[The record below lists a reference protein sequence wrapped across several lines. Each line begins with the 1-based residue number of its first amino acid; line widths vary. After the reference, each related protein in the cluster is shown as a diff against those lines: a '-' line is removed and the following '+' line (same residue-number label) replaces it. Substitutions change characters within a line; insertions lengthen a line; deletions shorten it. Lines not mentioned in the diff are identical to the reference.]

1 MAIAGAGGVNLEK
14 STRALFDSRKRQV
27 LEHADLSRKGSIDDY
42 IRPLVGC
49 INSNHNYITTSSCSG
64 RILIYCEGEQ
74 KKKGCHWLLI
84 SHNLITLDEVI
95 ASISTELPTGDVY
108 FKFEPFVLHVLC
120 ATLEAASDMVTISFN
135 KWLSML
141 VTTAQA
147 CNSFGFQELWDWC

>member
-64 RILIYCEGEQ
+64 RILIYCE
-74 KKKGCHWLLI
+74 
-84 SHNLITLDEVI
+84 V
-95 ASISTELPTGDVY
+95 
-108 FKFEPFVLHVLC
+108 
-120 ATLEAASDMVTISFN
+120 
-135 KWLSML
+135 
-141 VTTAQA
+141 
-147 CNSFGFQELWDWC
+147 